1 MSYFVK
7 EREPEDNVSLLFI
20 SHLDAGDIVDPSRA
34 TIDGSVGDVCS
45 IEDFHTGFQTQIAEL
60 YGKIIRLVFDEQ
72 EQFWHNP
79 F

>member
-1 MSYFVK
+1 MTYFVK
-7 EREPEDNVSLLFI
+7 EREPEDIVPLLFI

-34 TIDGSVGDVCS
+34 TIDRSVGNVCS
-45 IEDFHTGFQTQIAEL
+45 IEDFHTSFRTQIAEL

-72 EQFWHNP
+72 EQFWYNP